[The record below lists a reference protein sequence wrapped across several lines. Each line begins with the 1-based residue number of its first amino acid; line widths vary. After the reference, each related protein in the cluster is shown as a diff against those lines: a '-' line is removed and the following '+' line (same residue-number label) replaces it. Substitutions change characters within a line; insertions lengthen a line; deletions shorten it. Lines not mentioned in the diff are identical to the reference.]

1 MKLGAGG
8 LGEKGESGMMTVKE
22 TVSLVPLLVEI
33 FPVHLVDKKA
43 KEMAVVLTKRR
54 ATLAGE
60 GGSP

>member
-1 MKLGAGG
+1 VKLGAGG